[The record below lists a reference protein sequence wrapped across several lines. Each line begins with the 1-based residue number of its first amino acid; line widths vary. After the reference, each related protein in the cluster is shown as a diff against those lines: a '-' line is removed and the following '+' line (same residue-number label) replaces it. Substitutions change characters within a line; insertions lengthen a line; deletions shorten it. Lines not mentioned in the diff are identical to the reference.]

1 MKRTLSM
8 TQPST
13 IHFERS
19 SARTAGITFA
29 NPPVNL
35 VVPETVVRLHE
46 IVCELD
52 QDPDIQVV
60 VFSSDVPD
68 FFFNHFDGAEA
79 GNLPVPEHADDA
91 PVWTDLVLRL
101 AKASY
106 VSIAAIRG
114 RTRGAGNELALA
126 CDLRSPSREKAIF
139 GQPEVGV
146 GIVPGGGGAE
156 RLPRTIGRD
165 RALEAILGSADYD
178 ADLAERWGWVTRT
191 LPDAELDA
199 FVDATVARLASF
211 DRQSLATAKAM
222 VGRATLPPDADLI
235 ASYDAFVDS
244 LTRPALLAR
253 AMALGA
259 LAADKGLDVEYQL
272 GDYIGVINQNL

>member
-1 MKRTLSM
+1 MS
-8 TQPST
+8 QSST
-13 IHFERS
+13 IHLERTTPQT
-19 SARTAGITFA
+19 ARITFA
-29 NPPVNL
+29 NPPMNL
-35 VVPETVVRLHE
+35 VIPETVVTLHE
-46 IVCELD
+46 IVRGLD
-52 QDPDIQVV
+52 DDPDIQVV
-60 VFSSDVPD
+60 VFACEVPD

-79 GNLPVPEHADDA
+79 GNLPVPEHEDDA

-101 AKASY
+101 SKAAY

-126 CDLRSPSREKAIF
+126 CDLRYASREKAFF

-156 RLPRTIGRD
+156 RLPRSIGRD

-178 ADLAERWGWVTRT
+178 ADLAERWGWVTRAM
-191 LPDAELDA
+191 PDAELDV
-199 FVDATVARLASF
+199 FVDAMVARLASF
-211 DRQSLATAKAM
+211 DRQALATAKAM

-235 ASYDAFVDS
+235 ASYGAFVDS
-244 LTRPALLAR
+244 LTGPGLLPR

-272 GDYIGVINQNL
+272 GEYLGQINQSL

>member
-1 MKRTLSM
+1 MSHPM
-8 TQPST
+8 SPSST
-13 IHFERS
+13 IRLERTS
-19 SARTAGITFA
+19 PQTATVTFA

-35 VVPETVVRLHE
+35 VISETVVALHK
-46 IVCELD
+46 IVRELD
-52 QDPDIQVV
+52 NDPDIQVV
-60 VFSSDVPD
+60 VFESAVPD

-79 GNLPVPEHADDA
+79 GNLPVPEHEDDA

-101 AKASY
+101 SKAAY

-126 CDLRSPSREKAIF
+126 CDLRYASREKAIF
-139 GQPEVGV
+139 GQPEVGI
-146 GIVPGGGGAE
+146 GLVPGGGGAE
-156 RLPRTIGRD
+156 RLPRAIGRD

-191 LPDAELDA
+191 LPDTELDA
-199 FVDATVARLASF
+199 FIDATVTRLASF
-211 DRQSLATAKAM
+211 DRQTLATAKAM
-222 VGRATLPPDADLI
+222 IGRATLPPDADLI
-235 ASYDAFVDS
+235 ASYGAFVDT
-244 LTRPALLAR
+244 LTGPALLPR

-272 GDYIGVINQNL
+272 GEYLGQVNQNL